1 MSDRNARLDG
11 ALRPARND
19 GWLVLFLLG
28 LGLPIFLLGL
38 GSPALYD
45 PHESLYAE
53 IARDM
58 VVRGDWLTP
67 HLNGT
72 RYLDKPPLFYW
83 LIAISYTVFGVSE
96 FSARLPIAL
105 AGLGGVLV
113 TWGIG
118 RHLFDGRSGALAGL
132 VLTTSVGYFVFSRQ
146 LLPDMIFACFTTLCF
161 YGFLRAGENDRAWEP
176 WSLLAYAGLAL
187 AVMTKGFVGLFPLVV
202 LAIYGLLSGNL
213 DALRGLTSLWG
224 GLLFVVLIVPWHLII
239 GWQHEG
245 YFWHYFVNE
254 HFLRFLGR
262 RHPLDFVSLPL
273 PIFFLVLFLWLLPWS
288 PYLALA
294 LPRQWPQLG
303 KPLTREA
310 AGNLLL
316 FLWASLFLLFF
327 ATSRARLPQYCL
339 PAMPALALLI
349 GSSLNRRYRGSVPST
364 TGLLIATAVS
374 MLLPALALLLLP
386 SYLGHYHQLGLTD
399 RAVSLIR
406 VVFGLMVGG
415 SALALLSFARRRWL
429 VGLASLTLGVV
440 AAFYCT
446 HQVLLQ
452 LQPLRSSQGLARLI
466 AADPRPDRRIVLEV
480 EKDDPFEYE
489 QVAGLVFYTGQSI
502 DLLRRKNPPEPSL
515 PLKPTERFLLS
526 EAEFRQLWTSSER
539 VYLVTDSFLDGDG
552 ILDQQST
559 FTVMGQL
566 GNRWLVSNHP

>member
-1 MSDRNARLDG
+1 M
-11 ALRPARND
+11 
-19 GWLVLFLLG
+19 
-28 LGLPIFLLGL
+28 
-38 GSPALYD
+38 
-45 PHESLYAE
+45 
-53 IARDM
+53 RD
-58 VVRGDWLTP
+58 T
-67 HLNGT
+67 
-72 RYLDKPPLFYW
+72 
-83 LIAISYTVFGVSE
+83 S
-96 FSARLPIAL
+96 
-105 AGLGGVLV
+105 
-113 TWGIG
+113 GI
-118 RHLFDGRSGALAGL
+118 
-132 VLTTSVGYFVFSRQ
+132 
-146 LLPDMIFACFTTLCF
+146 I
-161 YGFLRAGENDRAWEP
+161 
-176 WSLLAYAGLAL
+176 
-187 AVMTKGFVGLFPLVV
+187 
-202 LAIYGLLSGNL
+202 
-213 DALRGLTSLWG
+213 
-224 GLLFVVLIVPWHLII
+224 
-239 GWQHEG
+239 
-245 YFWHYFVNE
+245 FVNE
-254 HFLRFLGR
+254 HFLRFLGQ

-294 LPRQWPQLG
+294 LPRQWPQLR

-466 AADPRPDRRIVLEV
+466 AADPRPVRRIVLEV

>member
-1 MSDRNARLDG
+1 MSDCNARLIG
-11 ALRPARND
+11 RSTPAPND
-19 GWLVLFLLG
+19 RWLVLLLLG
-28 LGLPIFLLGL
+28 LELPIFLLGL

-53 IARDM
+53 IAREM
-58 VVRGDWLTP
+58 VVHGDWLTP

-83 LIAISYTVFGVSE
+83 LIAVSYTVFGVSE

-146 LLPDMIFACFTTLCF
+146 LLPDIVFACFTTLSF
-161 YGFLRAGENDRAWEP
+161 YAFLCAAEEGRAREP
-176 WSLLAYAGLAL
+176 WSLLAYLCLAL

-202 LAIYGLLSGNL
+202 LATYGLLSGRFH
-213 DALRGLTSLWG
+213 ALRGLRSVWG
-224 GLLFVVLIVPWHLII
+224 GLLFSLLIAPWHLIM

-245 YFWHYFVNE
+245 YFWHYFANE

-262 RHPLDFVSLPL
+262 RHPIDFISLPL
-273 PIFFLVLFLWLLPWS
+273 PIFSLVLFLWLLPWS

-294 LPRQWPQLG
+294 IPRQWPQLG
-303 KPLTREA
+303 KPLPRED
-310 AGNLLL
+310 AGHLLML
-316 FLWASLFLLFF
+316 LWASMFLLFF
-327 ATSRARLPQYCL
+327 ALSRARLPQYCL

-349 GSSLNRRYRGSVPST
+349 GMSLDKRYTGSISST
-364 TGLLIATAVS
+364 TGLLIATAIS
-374 MLLPALALLLLP
+374 ALLPALALLLLP
-386 SYLGHYHQLGLTD
+386 AYLGQYHQLGLSD

-406 VVFGLMVGG
+406 VVFGLMVGA

-429 VGLASLTLGVV
+429 GGLASLTVGMV

-452 LQPLRSSQGLARLI
+452 LQPFRSSQGLAQLI
-466 AADPRPDRRIVLEV
+466 AADPRPGGRIVLEV

-489 QVAGLVFYTGQSI
+489 KIAGLVFYTGQSI
-502 DLLRRKNPPEPSL
+502 DLLRRKAPPEPSL
-515 PLKPTERFLLS
+515 PLKPAERFLLS
-526 EAEFRQLWTSSER
+526 ETEFRQLWTSSEK

-559 FTVMGQL
+559 FAVMGQL
-566 GNRWLVSNHP
+566 GNRWLVSNRP

>member
-11 ALRPARND
+11 TLRPARSD

-118 RHLFDGRSGALAGL
+118 RHLFDARSGALAGL

-146 LLPDMIFACFTTLCF
+146 LLPDMIFACFTTLSF

-176 WSLLAYAGLAL
+176 WNLLAFAGLAL

-202 LAIYGLLSGNL
+202 LATYGLLSGNL

-224 GLLFVVLIVPWHLII
+224 GLLFIVLIVPWHLIM

-254 HFLRFLGR
+254 HFLRFLGQ

-327 ATSRARLPQYCL
+327 AMSRARLPQYCL

>member
-1 MSDRNARLDG
+1 MSDGNARLIG
-11 ALRPARND
+11 RSTPAPNNR
-19 GWLVLFLLG
+19 WLVLLLLG
-28 LGLPIFLLGL
+28 LELPIFLLGL

-53 IARDM
+53 IAREM

-83 LIAISYTVFGVSE
+83 LIAVSYTVFGVSE

-118 RHLFDGRSGALAGL
+118 RHLFDSRSGALAGL

-146 LLPDMIFACFTTLCF
+146 LLPDMVFACFTTLSF
-161 YGFLRAGENDRAWEP
+161 YAFLCATEEGRAREP
-176 WSLLAYAGLAL
+176 WSLLAYLCLAL

-202 LAIYGLLSGNL
+202 LATYGLLSGSFH
-213 DALRGLTSLWG
+213 ALRELRSVWG
-224 GLLFVVLIVPWHLII
+224 GLLFSLLIVPWHLIM

-245 YFWHYFVNE
+245 YFWHYFANE

-262 RHPLDFVSLPL
+262 RHPIDFISLPL
-273 PIFFLVLFLWLLPWS
+273 PIFSLVLFLWLLPWS

-294 LPRQWPQLG
+294 IPRQWPQLG
-303 KPLTREA
+303 KPFPRED
-310 AGNLLL
+310 AGYLLML
-316 FLWASLFLLFF
+316 LWAGMFLLFF
-327 ATSRARLPQYCL
+327 ALSRARLPQYCL

-349 GSSLNRRYRGSVPST
+349 GMSLDKRYTGRISST
-364 TGLLIATAVS
+364 TGLLIATAIS
-374 MLLPALALLLLP
+374 ALLPALALLLLP
-386 SYLGHYHQLGLTD
+386 AYVGQYHQLGLSD

-406 VVFGLMVGG
+406 VVFGLMVGA
-415 SALALLSFARRRWL
+415 SALALLSFARSRWL
-429 VGLASLTLGVV
+429 GGLASLTVGMV

-452 LQPLRSSQGLARLI
+452 LQPFQSSQGLAKLI
-466 AADPRPDRRIVLEV
+466 AADPRPGGRIVLEV

-489 QVAGLVFYTGQSI
+489 KIAGLVFYTGQSI
-502 DLLRRKNPPEPSL
+502 DLLRRKTPPEPSL

-526 EAEFRQLWTSSER
+526 ETEFRQLWTSSEK

-559 FTVMGQL
+559 FAVMGQL
-566 GNRWLVSNHP
+566 GNRWLVSNRP

>member
-1 MSDRNARLDG
+1 MGGRNARPNSRLT
-11 ALRPARND
+11 PAQSDR
-19 GWLVLFLLG
+19 WLVLPLLG

-96 FSARLPIAL
+96 FSARLPVAL

-118 RHLFDGRSGALAGL
+118 RRLIDGRSGTLAGL

-146 LLPDMIFACFTTLCF
+146 LLPDMVFAYFTTLSF
-161 YGFLRAGENDRAWEP
+161 YGFLRAGEEDRAQEL
-176 WSLLAYAGLAL
+176 WSLLAWAGLAL
-187 AVMTKGFVGLFPLVV
+187 ALMTKGFVGLFPLVV
-202 LAIYGLLSGNL
+202 LGTYGLLSGSFH
-213 DALRGLTSLWG
+213 ALRGLKSFWG
-224 GLLFVVLIVPWHLII
+224 GLLFCLLLVPWHLII

-254 HFLRFLGR
+254 HFLRFLGQ
-262 RHPLDFVSLPL
+262 RHPLDFISLPL

-294 LPRQWPQLG
+294 IPRKWPQLG
-303 KPLTREA
+303 KPLPREA
-310 AGNLLL
+310 AGHLLMLLWASIFLLL
-316 FLWASLFLLFF
+316 FAM
-327 ATSRARLPQYCL
+327 SRARLPQYCL

-349 GSSLNRRYRGSVPST
+349 GMSLDKQFAGSISST
-364 TGLLIATAVS
+364 TGLLIVTATS
-374 MLLPALALLLLP
+374 LLLPALALLLLP
-386 SYLGHYHQLGLTD
+386 AYVGQYHQLGLTD
-399 RAVSLIR
+399 RAVALIR

-429 VGLASLTLGVV
+429 GGLVSLTVGMV
-440 AAFYCT
+440 AAFTCA

-452 LQPLRSSQGLARLI
+452 LQPFRSSQGLARLI
-466 AADPRPDRRIVLEV
+466 AADPRPGRRIVLEI

-489 QVAGLVFYTGQSI
+489 KVAGLVFYTGRSI

-526 EAEFRQLWTSSER
+526 ETEFRQLWTSSER
-539 VYLVTDSFLDGDG
+539 IYLVTDSFLDGDG
-552 ILDQQST
+552 ILDQHST
-559 FTVMGQL
+559 FAVMGQL
-566 GNRWLVSNHP
+566 GNRWVVSNHP

>member
-1 MSDRNARLDG
+1 MNGPDARRNGRLTPTWTDR
-11 ALRPARND
+11 
-19 GWLVLFLLG
+19 WLVLSLLA

-53 IARDM
+53 IAREM

-83 LIAISYTVFGVSE
+83 LIAIAYTVFGVSE

-118 RHLFDGRSGALAGL
+118 RHLFGGRSGVLAGL
-132 VLTTSVGYFVFSRQ
+132 VLTTSVGYVVFSRQ
-146 LLPDMIFACFTTLCF
+146 LLPDMVFACFTTLSF
-161 YGFLRAGENDRAWEP
+161 YGFLRAGEKEDARKP
-176 WSLLAYAGLAL
+176 WSLLAYTCLAL
-187 AVMTKGFVGLFPLVV
+187 AIMTKGFMGLFPLVV
-202 LAIYGLLSGNL
+202 LATHGLLSGSCDL
-213 DALRGLTSLWG
+213 LRGLKSRWG
-224 GLLFVVLIVPWHLII
+224 GLLFVLLIVPWHLIT

-245 YFWHYFVNE
+245 YFWHYFANE

-262 RHPLDFVSLPL
+262 RHPRDFISLPL

-288 PYLALA
+288 PYLALVM
-294 LPRQWPQLG
+294 PRQWLRHG
-303 KPLTREA
+303 KPLPRED
-310 AGNLLL
+310 AGHLLL

-327 ATSRARLPQYCL
+327 ALSRARLPQYCL
-339 PAMPALALLI
+339 PVMPALALLI
-349 GSSLNRRYRGSVPST
+349 GMSLNKRYTGSISST
-364 TGLLIATAVS
+364 TGLLIATAISV
-374 MLLPALALLLLP
+374 LLPALALLLLP
-386 SYLGHYHQLGLTD
+386 WYLDQYHQLGLTD
-399 RAVSLIR
+399 RAVALMR
-406 VVFGLMVGG
+406 AVFGLMVGG

-429 VGLASLTLGVV
+429 GGLVSLTVGML

-452 LQPLRSSQGLARLI
+452 LQPYRASQDIAMLI
-466 AADPRPDRRIVLEV
+466 EADHKPGERIVLEV

-489 QVAGLVFYTGQSI
+489 KIAGLAFYTGQSI

-526 EAEFRQLWTSSER
+526 EAEFRQLWASSDR

-559 FTVMGQL
+559 FSVMGQL
-566 GNRWLVSNHP
+566 GNRWVVSNRP